1 MPEQNFRGI
10 SGNWYGPANANTSK
24 YVVETPVLPGT
35 KYENYAKEGEPR
47 EFARRTEI
55 LKTL

>member
-1 MPEQNFRGI
+1 MSEQNNCGI
-10 SGNWYGPANANTSK
+10 SGNCGPANANTSK
-24 YVVETPVLPGT
+24 YVVETRVLPGT

-47 EFARRTEI
+47 ESARRTEI